1 MKCVRSV
8 LLGSFVLL
16 VVAGGAGAQRSRQ
29 SNVPQEWVECT
40 GWHALCSASTDC
52 KVNGDKADCPCLRVN
67 ETHIVETSAILDAA
81 VRRLTNAK
89 CTREHPC
96 NVDQAPVCKAIADGQ
111 YQVDNKKYEW
121 VSTYSYRGWCG
132 ILQAKPKA
140 CDTRASG
147 YAGDSL
153 WAICDAAPCTEILNP
168 SDPEKPL
175 SCRCPM
181 RKTPFVGAN
190 GKCVGDNG
198 GIMSS
203 MPLDAWDFS
212 NNTYPFAMPGY
223 EYVQGACAPLKSDP
237 VKQPRHK

>member
-1 MKCVRSV
+1 MKGVRSV
-8 LLGSFVLL
+8 LLSSL
-16 VVAGGAGAQRSRQ
+16 VSLAIAGGADAQGNRRSQ
-29 SNVPQEWVECT
+29 VPQEWVECT

-52 KVNGDKADCPCLRVN
+52 KLNGDKADCACLRVN
-67 ETHIVETSAILDAA
+67 ETHIVETNAILDAA

-96 NVDQAPVCKAIADGQ
+96 DVDQAPVCKAIATGQ
-111 YQVDNKKYEW
+111 YQVDNTKYEW

-132 ILQAKPKA
+132 ILQTKPQA
-140 CDTRASG
+140 CDTRAPG

-175 SCRCPM
+175 SCSCPTK
-181 RKTPFVGAN
+181 KTPFVGPN

-203 MPLDAWDFS
+203 MPLEAWDFR
-212 NNTYPFAMPGY
+212 NNTYTFAMPGY

-237 VKQPRHK
+237 VKRPLRK